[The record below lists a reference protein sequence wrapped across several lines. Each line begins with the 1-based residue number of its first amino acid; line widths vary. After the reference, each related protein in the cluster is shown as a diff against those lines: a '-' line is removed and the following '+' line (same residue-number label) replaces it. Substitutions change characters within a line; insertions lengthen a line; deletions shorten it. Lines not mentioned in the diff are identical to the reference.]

1 MPPLPPPERP
11 PIGTV
16 IRSQPDPAGWIRA
29 MAPHGFECWQ
39 LAWSLRAVPAVPD
52 LDVAGPAILEAL
64 DETGTFLSALGV
76 YGNPLLPDAA
86 GEAARDGIRRAVA
99 FASRAGVP
107 VVGCFAG
114 RVPGTPVPGSIP
126 RFREVFSGLAAFAED
141 HGVRLAFENCL
152 QGGTWE
158 SGERNIAINPDAW
171 ELLFDAVP
179 SPALALEWE
188 PAHQICQGLDPL
200 PQLDRWTPRIAHI
213 HGKDGQVR
221 PAGPDP
227 AVYHRFPGF
236 GDTSW
241 EAVIAA
247 LLRSGYNGTIDIEGG
262 HDPVLRDDRETEG
275 QVRALHHLRTARRN
289 SVETRTDPDTLR
301 TSSPRV

>member
-1 MPPLPPPERP
+1 
-11 PIGTV
+11 
-16 IRSQPDPAGWIRA
+16 

-152 QGGTWE
+152 
-158 SGERNIAINPDAW
+158 
-171 ELLFDAVP
+171 
-179 SPALALEWE
+179 
-188 PAHQICQGLDPL
+188 
-200 PQLDRWTPRIAHI
+200 
-213 HGKDGQVR
+213 
-221 PAGPDP
+221 
-227 AVYHRFPGF
+227 
-236 GDTSW
+236 
-241 EAVIAA
+241 
-247 LLRSGYNGTIDIEGG
+247 
-262 HDPVLRDDRETEG
+262 
-275 QVRALHHLRTARRN
+275 
-289 SVETRTDPDTLR
+289 
-301 TSSPRV
+301 